1 MSATS
6 SSSRSSRPRRP
17 QCHECFRSFSR
28 LDHLKRH
35 QLNHEAPKYECRSPG
50 CGLRFHRRDALN
62 RHAALHGP
70 REPSHPPSADGA
82 STSMDAVG
90 EVWDSVL
97 GDTDLDLF
105 GWNLSR
111 APTDNY
117 FMLDS
122 LDSEVVVVNDDLP
135 QDSGT
140 DAAALDACIL
150 SFKHHDLPRLPCI
163 PARQQNHPREIQYS
177 MAALGALHIDEY
189 KCLARN
195 LHDKAVR
202 ALETSASD
210 LSRLQS
216 QLLSIEFAIWSRDE
230 DRRRW
235 AIGEISKAAF
245 HVKQY
250 LKDLPEYEIR
260 EDREEWFQKETY
272 KRTIFGLYVTCT
284 LASNFLDISVPLSS
298 QHVRLPLPCEAD
310 VWEASSEQEWEHAV
324 RKKPAEANFQEAI
337 HTLLKAD
344 VWHDCG
350 LETASTFSQCICL
363 CALLETMWLERR
375 LPTNYVTARDWHDQN
390 MSAFSRQRNIL
401 QALDMCRSLWWT
413 STELL
418 WHETASAHPQV
429 ENILLLQYLFVSLN
443 DGEVRRAENPQNYH
457 AALQAAAE
465 VFASCSKADFLK
477 VSKTCRATI
486 SRPGRHCAVHCARLL
501 RKWADHIDTSGPQQI
516 LEREDSMI
524 QLQVCQAVKRGRRQ
538 GIMVD
543 SNPDKLTPAV
553 THMWSMMLGGEDWI

>member
-1 MSATS
+1 
-6 SSSRSSRPRRP
+6 
-17 QCHECFRSFSR
+17 
-28 LDHLKRH
+28 
-35 QLNHEAPKYECRSPG
+35 
-50 CGLRFHRRDALN
+50 
-62 RHAALHGP
+62 
-70 REPSHPPSADGA
+70 
-82 STSMDAVG
+82 MDAVG
-90 EVWDSVL
+90 EIWDSVL
-97 GDTDLDLF
+97 GDPDLDLF
-105 GWNLSR
+105 GWDLSR
-111 APTDNY
+111 APNDNY

-122 LDSEVVVVNDDLP
+122 LDSEVVADDVP
-135 QDSGT
+135 QDSGDT
-140 DAAALDACIL
+140 AALDACIL
-150 SFKHHDLPRLPCI
+150 SFKQHDLPCLPCI

-177 MAALGALHIDEY
+177 MAALGALHVDQY
-189 KCLARN
+189 KCLARIF
-195 LHDKAVR
+195 HDKAVR
-202 ALETSASD
+202 ALETSAPH

-216 QLLSIEFAIWSRDE
+216 QLLSIEFAVWSRDE

-235 AIGEISKAAF
+235 AICEISKAAF
-245 HVKQY
+245 VSSQIALAEFPIYKIAP
-250 LKDLPEYEIR
+250 DLPEYDIL

-284 LASNFLDISVPLSS
+284 LASNFVDINVPISS
-298 QHVRLPLPCEAD
+298 QHVRLPLPCDAD
-310 VWEASSEQEWEHAV
+310 VWEASSEEEWEDAV
-324 RKKPAEANFQEAI
+324 RKKPPEANFQEAI

-363 CALLETMWLERR
+363 CGFLETMWLERR
-375 LPTNYVTARDWHDQN
+375 LPTNYVTARGWHNQN
-390 MSAFSRQRNIL
+390 MNAFSRQRNIL

-413 STELL
+413 STGV
-418 WHETASAHPQV
+418 A
-429 ENILLLQYLFVSLN
+429 YLFVSLN

-465 VFASCSKADFLK
+465 VFASCSKADFLN

-553 THMWSMMLGGEDWI
+553 IHMWSMMLGGEDWI